1 MVDLSASRGFLDAEG
16 TATEHA
22 PATAYMH
29 DEDTDSETSGA
40 SDYGTL
46 A

>member
-1 MVDLSASRGFLDAEG
+1 MVDCSASRGFLDAEG

-22 PATAYMH
+22 STIAYMH
-29 DEDTDSETSGA
+29 DEDTGSETSGA
-40 SDYGTL
+40 IDYGTL